1 LGNPNFYINFFF
13 TFVLINIRF
22 YNILKMKIAFLN
34 DKEFISSLK
43 KGDSKGY
50 QFLVTSYHQ
59 KLCVYA
65 NSLTNDSDLAEDI
78 VQNVFMSIWKNRNK
92 LKDQFVVKSYLYK
105 SVYNEFIDQ
114 YRKKKAV
121 LTLEKKHIDALTYIV
136 EEEDEKSL
144 EKLISIVKKEIDK
157 LPPKC
162 KQTFL
167 LSKEEGL
174 TNLEISE
181 YLNISIKSVEA
192 HITKAFSV
200 LRKSIGN
207 KVNGILFL
215 LFGNNNEFQ
224 TN

>member
-1 LGNPNFYINFFF
+1 
-13 TFVLINIRF
+13 
-22 YNILKMKIAFLN
+22 MKKTFLN

-43 KGDSKGY
+43 RGDSKGY
-50 QFLVTSYHQ
+50 QFLVTSYYQ

-65 NSLTNDSDLAEDI
+65 NSLTNDPHLAEDI
-78 VQNVFMSIWKNRNK
+78 VQNVFMSIWRNRNK
-92 LKDQFVVKSYLYK
+92 LKEEFVIKSYLYK

-114 YRKKKAV
+114 YRKNKAL
-121 LTLEKKHIDALTYIV
+121 LTLEKKHIDALNYIV

-144 EKLISIVKKEIDK
+144 KKLIYIVKKEIDK

-215 LFGNNNEFQ
+215 LFGNNNNLQ

>member
-1 LGNPNFYINFFF
+1 MGNPNFYINFFF

-22 YNILKMKIAFLN
+22 YNILKMKIAFLS

-92 LKDQFVVKSYLYK
+92 LKDQFAVKSYLYK

-215 LFGNNNEFQ
+215 LFGNNNYFQ

>member
-1 LGNPNFYINFFF
+1 MGNPNFYINFFF

-22 YNILKMKIAFLN
+22 YNILKMKIAFLS

-92 LKDQFVVKSYLYK
+92 LKDQFAVKSYLYK

>member
-1 LGNPNFYINFFF
+1 
-13 TFVLINIRF
+13 
-22 YNILKMKIAFLN
+22 MKKAFIN

-43 KGDSKGY
+43 RGDSKGY

-59 KLCVYA
+59 KLCIYA
-65 NSLTNDSDLAEDI
+65 NSLTNDPHLAEDI

-92 LKDQFVVKSYLYK
+92 LKEEFVIKSYLYK

-114 YRKKKAV
+114 YRKNKKV
-121 LTLEKKHIDALTYIV
+121 LVLDKKYIDALTYIV

-144 EKLISIVKKEIDK
+144 EKLINIVKKEIDK

-192 HITKAFSV
+192 HITKAFSL
-200 LRKSIGN
+200 LRK
-207 KVNGILFL
+207 KVGDKMNGVLFL
-215 LFGNNNEFQ
+215 LFRMKTKSNKL
-224 TN
+224 

>member
-1 LGNPNFYINFFF
+1 
-13 TFVLINIRF
+13 
-22 YNILKMKIAFLN
+22 MKIAFLS

-121 LTLEKKHIDALTYIV
+121 FTLEKKYIEALTYIV

-144 EKLISIVKKEIDK
+144 EKLMNIVKEEIDK

-215 LFGNNNEFQ
+215 LFGNNNELQ

>member
-1 LGNPNFYINFFF
+1 MGNPNFYINFFF

-121 LTLEKKHIDALTYIV
+121 LTLEKKHIDALTYMV

-215 LFGNNNEFQ
+215 LFGNNNYFQ

>member
-1 LGNPNFYINFFF
+1 
-13 TFVLINIRF
+13 
-22 YNILKMKIAFLN
+22 MKKAFIN

-43 KGDSKGY
+43 RGDSKGY

-65 NSLTNDSDLAEDI
+65 NSLTNDPHLAEDI

-92 LKDQFVVKSYLYK
+92 LKEEFVIKSYLYK

-215 LFGNNNEFQ
+215 LFGNNNYFQ

>member
-1 LGNPNFYINFFF
+1 MGNPNFYINFFF

-121 LTLEKKHIDALTYIV
+121 LTLEKKHIDALTYMV

-215 LFGNNNEFQ
+215 LFGNNNELQ

>member
-1 LGNPNFYINFFF
+1 
-13 TFVLINIRF
+13 
-22 YNILKMKIAFLN
+22 MKKAFLN
-34 DKEFISSLK
+34 DNEFISSLK
-43 KGDSKGY
+43 RGDSKGY

-65 NSLTNDSDLAEDI
+65 NSLTNDPHLAEDI

-92 LKDQFVVKSYLYK
+92 LKEEFVIKSYLYK

-114 YRKKKAV
+114 YRKNKKV
-121 LTLEKKHIDALTYIV
+121 LVLDKKYIDALTYFV

-144 EKLISIVKKEIDK
+144 EKLIYIVKKEIDK

-174 TNLEISE
+174 TNLEISQ

-215 LFGNNNEFQ
+215 LFGNNNLQ

>member
-1 LGNPNFYINFFF
+1 
-13 TFVLINIRF
+13 
-22 YNILKMKIAFLN
+22 MKKAFIN

-43 KGDSKGY
+43 RGDSKGY

-65 NSLTNDSDLAEDI
+65 NSLTNDPHLAEDI

-92 LKDQFVVKSYLYK
+92 LKEEFVIKSYLYK

-114 YRKKKAV
+114 YRKNKKV
-121 LTLEKKHIDALTYIV
+121 LVLDKKYIDALTYFV

-144 EKLISIVKKEIDK
+144 EKLIYIVKKEIDK

-174 TNLEISE
+174 TNLEISQ

-215 LFGNNNEFQ
+215 LFGNNNLQ

>member
-1 LGNPNFYINFFF
+1 
-13 TFVLINIRF
+13 
-22 YNILKMKIAFLN
+22 MKITFRN
-34 DKEFISSLK
+34 DFELISSLK
-43 KGDSKGY
+43 RGDSKGY
-50 QFLVTSYHQ
+50 QYLVSSYHI

-65 NSLTNDSDLAEDI
+65 KSLTNDSDLAEDI

-92 LKDQFVVKSYLYK
+92 LKEEFAVKSYLYK

-121 LTLEKKHIDALTYIV
+121 FTLEKKYIEALTYIV

-144 EKLISIVKKEIDK
+144 EKLMNIVKKEIDK

-174 TNLEISE
+174 TNVEIAE
-181 YLNISIKSVEA
+181 YLNVSIKSVEA
-192 HITKAFSV
+192 HITKAFSI
-200 LRKSIGN
+200 LRKSIGD
-207 KVNGILFL
+207 KVEGILFL
-215 LFGNNNEFQ
+215 LFGKRSFS
-224 TN
+224 

>member
-1 LGNPNFYINFFF
+1 MGNPNFYFNFFF

-22 YNILKMKIAFLN
+22 YNILKMKIAFLS

>member
-1 LGNPNFYINFFF
+1 
-13 TFVLINIRF
+13 
-22 YNILKMKIAFLN
+22 MKKTFLN
-34 DKEFISSLK
+34 DIELINSLK
-43 KGDSKGY
+43 RGDSKGY
-50 QFLVTSYHQ
+50 QYLVSSYHI

-65 NSLTNDSDLAEDI
+65 KSLTNDSDLAEDI

-92 LKDQFVVKSYLYK
+92 LKEEFAVKSYLYK

-121 LTLEKKHIDALTYIV
+121 FTLEKKYIEALTYIV

-144 EKLISIVKKEIDK
+144 EKLMNIVKKEIDK

-174 TNLEISE
+174 TNVEIAE
-181 YLNISIKSVEA
+181 YLNVSIKSVEA
-192 HITKAFSV
+192 HITKAFSI
-200 LRKSIGN
+200 LRKSIGD
-207 KVNGILFL
+207 KVEGILFL
-215 LFGNNNEFQ
+215 LFGKRSFS
-224 TN
+224 

>member
-1 LGNPNFYINFFF
+1 
-13 TFVLINIRF
+13 
-22 YNILKMKIAFLN
+22 MKIAFLN

-43 KGDSKGY
+43 RGDSKGY

-215 LFGNNNEFQ
+215 LFGNNNYFQ